1 VVDQQLA
8 RFQDRLDAALI
19 ARPRGEPRSTSP
31 WPGAGF
37 RRAVVRRMAVDRP
50 EIVVVEHHTQYLPR
64 LRRAL
69 PAATVV
75 LVMNQALFSQSK
87 RSWLERRLAC
97 ADVIGGASQYIA
109 DQIATRFPEFANR
122 CVVVGDGVDADE
134 FTDVPARTSM
144 RSPVRRI
151 VYLGAVSPHK
161 GVHVLLAAAEG
172 LLDDEPDVIVD
183 IYGAP
188 SEYPLR
194 EMVDQNDVV
203 TAQKLRP
210 WYGDYAGRLAAMVPQ
225 RLRERIRFHGSYSRA
240 SLAELLVGST
250 VAAFPTVSIEAFG
263 MPPVEAMA
271 AGVPVVVTDSGG
283 MAETVLD
290 GRTGLV
296 VPRDDPVKLRT
307 ALVRLLRDEEL
318 RTRLAAAGQADVRA
332 NKTWRNVADRVLAG
346 AVAARANKSRPHPDP
361 PH

>member
-1 VVDQQLA
+1 
-8 RFQDRLDAALI
+8 
-19 ARPRGEPRSTSP
+19 
-31 WPGAGF
+31 
-37 RRAVVRRMAVDRP
+37 
-50 EIVVVEHHTQYLPR
+50 
-64 LRRAL
+64 
-69 PAATVV
+69 
-75 LVMNQALFSQSK
+75 
-87 RSWLERRLAC
+87 
-97 ADVIGGASQYIA
+97 
-109 DQIATRFPEFANR
+109 
-122 CVVVGDGVDADE
+122 
-134 FTDVPARTSM
+134 
-144 RSPVRRI
+144 
-151 VYLGAVSPHK
+151 
-161 GVHVLLAAAEG
+161 
-172 LLDDEPDVIVD
+172 
-183 IYGAP
+183 
-188 SEYPLR
+188 
-194 EMVDQNDVV
+194 
-203 TAQKLRP
+203 
-210 WYGDYAGRLAAMVPQ
+210 MVPQ

-240 SLAELLVGST
+240 SLSELLVGST